1 MANGGSGMIIK
12 PVKLLIATIGLG
24 LGSAAIAENLV
35 YYGEVRPG
43 SIFLYDSETIR
54 KIGDTVTVWTKRD
67 ASKDRSVRF
76 RTAMQK
82 IRIDCSDE
90 TLGSLSYTEY
100 GADGSIM
107 VSEST
112 SYPEMSPII
121 PGSVGYSLFQEVCA
135 N

>member
-1 MANGGSGMIIK
+1 MIIK

-76 RTAMQK
+76 RTAM
-82 IRIDCSDE
+82 
-90 TLGSLSYTEY
+90 
-100 GADGSIM
+100 
-107 VSEST
+107 
-112 SYPEMSPII
+112 
-121 PGSVGYSLFQEVCA
+121 
-135 N
+135 